1 VDPRHDFPPPRT
13 VQELFSL
20 EGRVA
25 LVTGG
30 AGMYGSGI
38 SSALAEAGALVYIAS
53 RNLANC
59 EQKAAEL
66 RARGHKA
73 VAAELDLTLEDSIAR
88 LAERIA
94 AECGKL
100 DVLFNNAVARSVGGD
115 FSTVTAQQWAETLQ
129 VNSVALLTATRTF
142 ASLML
147 PHRKG
152 SIVNIASIYG
162 MVGPQFEIYGNT
174 GMKNPAEYAFAKG
187 GMIALTRYL
196 ASYWG
201 PYGIRVN
208 CISPGG
214 YYNNQP
220 QEFVDNY
227 CSRTPLGRMAG
238 PEDIKGLAVFLASD
252 ASAYITGANI
262 PLDGGWTCR

>member
-1 VDPRHDFPPPRT
+1 MDPRHDFPPPRN
-13 VQELFSL
+13 VRELLSL
-20 EGRVA
+20 EGKVA

-38 SSALAEAGALVYIAS
+38 TSGLAEAGACVYIAS
-53 RNLANC
+53 RDRDKC
-59 EQKAAEL
+59 ERKAEEL
-66 RARGHKA
+66 RALGHNA
-73 VAAELDLTLEDSIAR
+73 VGAELDLTDEESIAR
-88 LAERIA
+88 LADTIGREY
-94 AECGKL
+94 GKL
-100 DVLFNNAVARSVGGD
+100 DALFNNAVARSTGGD
-115 FSTVTAQQWAETLQ
+115 FSTVTAAQWAETLQ
-129 VNSVALLTATRTF
+129 VNSVSLLTATRAF

-147 PHRKG
+147 PQRKG

-162 MVGPQFEIYGNT
+162 MVGPQFEIYGDT

-187 GMIALTRYL
+187 GMITLTRYL

-201 PYGIRVN
+201 PQGIRVN
-208 CISPGG
+208 SISPGG
-214 YYNNQP
+214 YYSGQP
-220 QEFVDNY
+220 AEFVDNY

-252 ASAYITGANI
+252 ASAYVTGINI